1 MTENEMATKGTF
13 AKLTEGPYAGR
24 TVWVCNVS
32 KDGTATVMLRKVVGY
47 AGSHSAHPVY
57 GYSAKQ
63 RVRSEILA

>member
-1 MTENEMATKGTF
+1 MATKGTH
-13 AKLTEGPYAGR
+13 AKLTQGPYAGR

-32 KDGTATVMLRKVVGY
+32 KDGATATVMLRKVVGY

-63 RVRSEILA
+63 KLRSEILA

>member
-1 MTENEMATKGTF
+1 MATKGTY
-13 AKLTEGPYAGR
+13 AKLTQGPYAGR

-32 KDGTATVMLRKVVGY
+32 EDGATATVMLRKVVGY

-57 GYSAKQ
+57 GYSTKQ